1 MDDLCQRSRIQDP
14 HPFLERWGVE
24 NIQVMFRSPS
34 PPKFDCVVEPNGLTT
49 FWTSLPS
56 LPHVCPQV

>member
-1 MDDLCQRSRIQDP
+1 